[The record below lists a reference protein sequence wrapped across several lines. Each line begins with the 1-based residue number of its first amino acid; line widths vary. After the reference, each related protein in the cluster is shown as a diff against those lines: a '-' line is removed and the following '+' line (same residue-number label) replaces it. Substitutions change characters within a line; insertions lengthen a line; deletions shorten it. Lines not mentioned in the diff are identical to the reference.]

1 MQTPKTRNGSS
12 DVPQKTSLATPR
24 KARVSKTGGNESD
37 SPGITPTKTPTERS
51 PKVIQRRSPRS
62 PATEKKRPSRIS
74 ELESQVCQLQEELKK
89 AKDQLSSD
97 ETWKKQAQQEAE
109 ESKQHLQAITS
120 KLEDSQQQLVEFSAA
135 EEGRLQ
141 ELRKISQERDRA
153 WQSEL
158 EAIQKQH
165 SVDSAA
171 LGSAMSEIQ
180 RLKEQLEM
188 AAKSEA
194 AQEKNSEEA
203 LSELH
208 ALKQDM
214 AAALSTIE
222 SFKIHLRDSEKAE
235 ADARAK
241 VSESQ
246 QQLDMAKTTI
256 ESLCSEGSK
265 LQESLR
271 SKVSELEES
280 QAQIKSLE
288 AIVKKLEAKKIVV
301 EEADTD
307 KSSKTSNNG
316 SLEMEIE
323 IEKLRSALETA
334 EAKYREEQTQNAM
347 KIRTA
352 DEMLESFKM
361 ESGLKASKLELELS
375 NKNAELA
382 ELKARLAE
390 KELELDGI
398 AASSKDLS
406 VNQTMSELETNLMKS
421 ITDIAE
427 LKANLMDKETE
438 LQSILDENE
447 MLKAEIGKKE
457 MESHEKYEEAVA
469 ELELAKA
476 AEQEVRM
483 RLGSVTEEVDKSS
496 RRAARVAEQL
506 DAAQA
511 MNSEMETEL
520 RRLRVQSDQWR
531 KAAEAAAAA
540 LSTTTTTGNNGK
552 FMERTGSMDSGYNSI
567 GGKLMSS
574 PFSDD
579 LDDESPKKKNNGSVL
594 RRMSGLWKKSPK

>member
-1 MQTPKTRNGSS
+1 MQTPKTSRNGSS

-62 PATEKKRPSRIS
+62 PVTEKKRPSRIS
-74 ELESQVCQLQEELKK
+74 ELESQVSQLQEELKK

-171 LGSAMSEIQ
+171 LGSAISEIQ

-194 AQEKNSEEA
+194 AQVKNSEEA
-203 LSELH
+203 FSELQ

-246 QQLDMAKTTI
+246 QQLDMAKITI

-288 AIVKKLEAKKIVV
+288 AIVKKLEAKKVV
-301 EEADTD
+301 EEADTE
-307 KSSKTSNNG
+307 KSSKTSSNG

-323 IEKLRSALETA
+323 IEKLRSAV
-334 EAKYREEQTQNAM
+334 AKHREEQTQNAM

-352 DEMLESFKM
+352 NEMLESFKM
-361 ESGLKASKLELELS
+361 ESGLKESKLELELN

-390 KELELDGI
+390 KQLELDGI
-398 AASSKDLS
+398 AASSKDPS
-406 VNQTMSELETNLMKS
+406 MNQTVSELETNLMKS

-427 LKANLMDKETE
+427 LKANLMDKENE

-540 LSTTTTTGNNGK
+540 LTTTTTTTGNNGK

>member
-62 PATEKKRPSRIS
+62 PVTEKKRPSRIS
-74 ELESQVCQLQEELKK
+74 ELESQVSQLQEELKK

-171 LGSAMSEIQ
+171 LGSAISEIQ

-194 AQEKNSEEA
+194 AQVKNSEEA
-203 LSELH
+203 FSELQ

-246 QQLDMAKTTI
+246 QQLDMAKITI

-288 AIVKKLEAKKIVV
+288 AIVKKLEAKKVV
-301 EEADTD
+301 EEADTE
-307 KSSKTSNNG
+307 KSSKTSSNG

-323 IEKLRSALETA
+323 IEKLRSAV
-334 EAKYREEQTQNAM
+334 AKHREEQTQNAM

-352 DEMLESFKM
+352 NEMLESFKM
-361 ESGLKASKLELELS
+361 ESGLKESKLELELN

-390 KELELDGI
+390 KQLELDGI
-398 AASSKDLS
+398 AASSKDPS
-406 VNQTMSELETNLMKS
+406 MNQTVSELETNLMKS

-427 LKANLMDKETE
+427 LKANLMDKENE

-540 LSTTTTTGNNGK
+540 LTTTTTTTGNNGK